1 MRLRHLKYL
10 AAYSIPT
17 VVIVSMVLGGSYAFL
32 AIGYVFVAVPF
43 IELFTSGKTVN
54 LSKLEE
60 EVASKDKIYDFLLY
74 ALVPLHLFILI
85 YFLLLASINMEMCTI
100 SIHYLIMLAKVWWD

>member
-60 EVASKDKIYDFLLY
+60 EVASKDKILILTFLKHFSVIEFKEQFMQSRRIQNSY
-74 ALVPLHLFILI
+74 
-85 YFLLLASINMEMCTI
+85 
-100 SIHYLIMLAKVWWD
+100 